1 MGPRVKQD
9 GQRRVLDFSA
19 GCLGVDDPNGLSC
32 LLLESIVIRMN
43 FFHLCLMFSH
53 ISYLLRSISRTLT
66 MKILTQSLRQVEL
79 EYLYRTYYLEAHA

>member
-9 GQRRVLDFSA
+9 GQERVPDFSA

-32 LLLESIVIRMN
+32 LPLDAIVIRMS

-53 ISYLLRSISRTLT
+53 ISYFLRSISRTLT
-66 MKILTQSLRQVEL
+66 MNYQRRMGHTRHDRE
-79 EYLYRTYYLEAHA
+79 EALD